1 MFNKDINTIYE
12 NYVAAQAPMT
22 PAASN
27 VRTLNMGYVTT
38 PRAAEHAA
46 YNLIEFIY
54 NVCPNVQMREA
65 VLRKMAQIYR
75 RDNRK
80 TS

>member
-1 MFNKDINTIYE
+1 MLNKDIHNIFE
-12 NYVAAQAPMT
+12 NYVAAQT
-22 PAASN
+22 PQTTSN
-27 VRTLNMGYVTT
+27 VRSLNMGFVTT

-46 YNLIEFIY
+46 YNIIEFIY
-54 NVCPNVQMREA
+54 NVCPNPQMRET

-80 TS
+80 IS

>member
-1 MFNKDINTIYE
+1 MFNKDINTIFE
-12 NYVAAQAPMT
+12 NYVAAQAPAS
-22 PAASN
+22 PVASN
-27 VRTLNMGYVTT
+27 VRGLNMGYVTT

-46 YNLIEFIY
+46 YNIIEFIY
-54 NVCPNVQMREA
+54 SVCPNVQMRET

-80 TS
+80 AS

>member
-1 MFNKDINTIYE
+1 MLNKDIHNIFE
-12 NYVAAQAPMT
+12 NYIAAQAPQN
-22 PAASN
+22 PSN
-27 VRTLNMGYVTT
+27 IRSLNMGYVTT

-46 YNLIEFIY
+46 YNIIEFIY
-54 NVCPNVQMREA
+54 NVCPNSQMRET

>member
-1 MFNKDINTIYE
+1 MLNKDIHNIFE
-12 NYVAAQAPMT
+12 NYIAAQAPQNT
-22 PAASN
+22 SN
-27 VRTLNMGYVTT
+27 IRSLNMGYVTT

-46 YNLIEFIY
+46 YNMIEFLY
-54 NVCPNVQMREA
+54 NLCPNSQMREV

-75 RDNRK
+75 RDNKK